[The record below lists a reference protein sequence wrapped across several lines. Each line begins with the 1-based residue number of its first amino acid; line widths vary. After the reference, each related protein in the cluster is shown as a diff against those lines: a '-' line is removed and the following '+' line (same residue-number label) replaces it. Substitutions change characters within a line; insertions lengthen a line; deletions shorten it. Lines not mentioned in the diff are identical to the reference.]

1 MYLLSRC
8 LVLLPNVKKTLTE
21 LKMSQSSVQSAM
33 NILLEK
39 DFVIEKNSV
48 YKVLDAL
55 LISYFKMF

>member
-1 MYLLSRC
+1 
-8 LVLLPNVKKTLTE
+8 
-21 LKMSQSSVQSAM
+21 MSQSSVQSAM